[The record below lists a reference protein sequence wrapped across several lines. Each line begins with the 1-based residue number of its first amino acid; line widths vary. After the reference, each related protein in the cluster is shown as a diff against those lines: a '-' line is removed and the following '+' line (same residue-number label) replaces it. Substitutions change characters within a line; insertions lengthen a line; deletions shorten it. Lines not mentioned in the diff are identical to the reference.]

1 MAGLTG
7 NSVQIYLDDI
17 IVHGETWEKHL
28 ENLYAVLKRLEK
40 ANLTLQLQKCHFFK
54 KEVAFL
60 GHIISTEGIK
70 PQQNKI
76 QAIKDIKLPDTVLA
90 LQSFLGFINYYK
102 KFIRNFSNIAA
113 PLYKLL
119 KGTQVKKKNNTPL
132 GEWTTEQITAFET
145 LKASLSDEVTLKY
158 PDYSK
163 PFFLTT
169 DASQT
174 AIGGV
179 LQQRDDNGDLR
190 PITFFSRVLN
200 SAERNYSVVERE
212 ALAIVWGLQT
222 NRCLILG
229 YEINIHT
236 DHRPL
241 VWILE
246 KSHPN
251 SRIARW
257 QILVS
262 EYNITTKY
270 IPGKENVVA
279 DFLSRVRMNMI
290 EEDKVL
296 LVTNR
301 VANVTN
307 LPMNDTWNT
316 RVIGSEQDIHPVL
329 GRLKYLLK
337 NNRMNEIEMNERD
350 KIERLYRCKITELQ
364 INDNLLCVQ
373 RSSPNRVV
381 ILLPENRIAT
391 ALSVGHSSP
400 TAGHGGVRATLD
412 RLNKLCYWPEMNKDV
427 KEYVRECEVCQRFK
441 PATEQAAP
449 LRSYPPAEWPFARVH
464 MDLIGPLNASQ
475 DGYKYILT
483 CVDAC
488 TRYLVAV
495 ALRTKNAEEVVEAFT
510 TNFICQHG
518 VPCWLVTDN
527 GSEFINEKFKGLAE
541 AVGLKHTQV
550 TAYHPSA
557 NGLVERANKT
567 IVSIL
572 RTLTEDNPHMWSKM
586 LGYATLAYNT
596 ATNRTLGETPYFC
609 LYLKDPKLPYDIL
622 GKPFSPSYNID
633 STKEQVQRMMQ
644 ACYARC
650 QEKN

>member
-1 MAGLTG
+1 
-7 NSVQIYLDDI
+7 
-17 IVHGETWEKHL
+17 
-28 ENLYAVLKRLEK
+28 
-40 ANLTLQLQKCHFFK
+40 
-54 KEVAFL
+54 
-60 GHIISTEGIK
+60 
-70 PQQNKI
+70 
-76 QAIKDIKLPDTVLA
+76 
-90 LQSFLGFINYYK
+90 
-102 KFIRNFSNIAA
+102 
-113 PLYKLL
+113 
-119 KGTQVKKKNNTPL
+119 
-132 GEWTTEQITAFET
+132 
-145 LKASLSDEVTLKY
+145 
-158 PDYSK
+158 
-163 PFFLTT
+163 
-169 DASQT
+169 
-174 AIGGV
+174 
-179 LQQRDDNGDLR
+179 
-190 PITFFSRVLN
+190 
-200 SAERNYSVVERE
+200 
-212 ALAIVWGLQT
+212 
-222 NRCLILG
+222 
-229 YEINIHT
+229 
-236 DHRPL
+236 
-241 VWILE
+241 
-246 KSHPN
+246 
-251 SRIARW
+251 
-257 QILVS
+257 
-262 EYNITTKY
+262 
-270 IPGKENVVA
+270 
-279 DFLSRVRMNMI
+279 MNMI

-316 RVIGSEQDIHPVL
+316 RVIGTEQDIHPVL

-364 INDNLLCVQ
+364 LNDNLLCVQ
-373 RSSPNRVV
+373 RTSPNRVV

-650 QEKN
+650 QEKTEESQAYERTRRESKSRIKPIQMGDKVYTKNIPKTGVAKKLQPKYSGPWRVINKVSDVVVVLKNLKTGREIKIHTDRVKIMHENTLTSTDNANVGKVYPVHESDTDCVEMNEEMNKISIEVEDSVREECQ